1 MSKPVRR
8 YSPLR
13 RALLVALAYALGA
26 GLWIAFSDARLA
38 LLASEP
44 GRYAELQTWKGGVFV
59 AVTAALL
66 FVLLLSQFRALEA
79 SSARARRLAERLKL
93 TLASVDDLVFV
104 FDTDNHIVEHYPADH
119 PLLFVPPSAFHGHPV
134 DKVGLPA
141 EVGAAYVAALA
152 AVRGEGRARTIDYP
166 LPYGGQ
172 RRWFSARL
180 SPMTREAGTGSGEDV
195 LAVVREITD
204 LKSSEQRFRAL
215 FEDVEHIAVQGY
227 DENRCV
233 LFWNGASERLYGY
246 RREEVLGRC
255 FDELIVPPEGR
266 AQARR
271 LHRAWVEDGQPI
283 PAGEIEVLAKD
294 GSRVPAFS
302 SHTMLRN
309 ARGGVEMYCV
319 DIDLRAQAEAREQL
333 RLAAQ
338 VFENSGEAILI
349 VDAGHRVIAAN
360 RAFSRISGYAEAE
373 VLGREPAFLCGEDG
387 GEAATLAGIWAAV
400 GELGHWQGEVRGR
413 RRDDTP
419 YPAWLVASAVRDE
432 GDVLTHYIII
442 FADIGERKAIEARLA
457 YLAHHDVLTGL
468 PNRMLARDRLEQA
481 LALAARTQQRV
492 ALMFLDLDHFK
503 IINDTLG
510 HGVGDA
516 LLKSVATRLEGCVRR
531 SDTVSRQGGDE
542 FLIVLTA
549 LSELESVSRI
559 ATDILDAMAPGFE
572 VDGHA
577 LACSFSIGI
586 ALYPDDGADFDT
598 LLLKADTAMYHAKE
612 AGRNAYRFFTERMNA
627 EARERLQIQTL
638 LRGAAERGELCLHY
652 QPQFDLGSREVAC
665 VEALLRWNSAELGQ
679 VSPAR
684 FIPVA
689 EESGLIVPLGE
700 WALREACRQAES
712 WRRTGFAVPV
722 AVNLSALQF
731 HRSDPVELLE
741 RVLAE
746 SGLPA
751 AQLELELTESVLVQD
766 SGGVTLERLRRL
778 KALGVSLAIDDF
790 GTGFSS
796 LAYLRRFPIDKL
808 KIDQAFVC
816 DISTDP
822 EDAAIVN
829 LVIELGRILKIR
841 TVAEGV
847 ESEAQLRFL
856 AERGCDM
863 VQGYHF
869 ARPMT
874 AAQFEAQYRARPA
887 PDTETIPI
895 E

>member
-1 MSKPVRR
+1 MSKPARR
-8 YSPLR
+8 HPPAR
-13 RALLVALAYALGA
+13 RALLVVLAYALGA
-26 GLWIAFSDARLA
+26 GLWIVFSDAWLVRLV
-38 LLASEP
+38 SEP
-44 GRYAELQTWKGGVFV
+44 ERQAPLQTWKGWFFV
-59 AVTAALL
+59 AVTAGLLFALL
-66 FVLLLSQFRALEA
+66 LAQFRALEA
-79 SSARARRLAERLKL
+79 SNARARRLAGRLKL
-93 TLASVDDLVFV
+93 ILASMDDLVFV
-104 FDTDNHIVEHYPADH
+104 FDADNRIVDHYPADH
-119 PLLFVPPSAFHGHPV
+119 PLLFVPPSAFRGHPV
-134 DKVGLPA
+134 DKIGLPA
-141 EVGAAYVAALA
+141 QVGAAYLAALA
-152 AVRGEGRARTIDYP
+152 AVRAGGQAQTIDYA
-166 LPYGGQ
+166 LSYDGQ

-180 SPMTREAGTGSGEDV
+180 SPMTSEAGAESGDDV

-227 DENRCV
+227 DENRRV
-233 LFWNGASERLYGY
+233 LFWNAASEGLYGY
-246 RREEVLGRC
+246 SRDEALGRC
-255 FDELIVPPEGR
+255 FDELIVPPEMR
-266 AQARR
+266 AEVRR
-271 LHRAWVEDGQPI
+271 LHRAWVEGGRPI
-283 PAGEIEVLAKD
+283 PAGEIEMLAKD
-294 GSRVPAFS
+294 GSRIPVFS

-309 ARGGVEMYCV
+309 ARGGREMYCI

-360 RAFSRISGYAEAE
+360 RAFSRISGHAEAE
-373 VLGREPAFLCGEDG
+373 VLGREPAFLCGEAGDDAG
-387 GEAATLAGIWAAV
+387 TLAGIWAAV
-400 GELGHWQGEVRGR
+400 EAHGHWQGEVRSR
-413 RRDDTP
+413 RHDDTP

-432 GDVLTHYIII
+432 GGALTHYIVI

-481 LALAARTQQRV
+481 LALAARAQQRV

-503 IINDTLG
+503 NINDTLG
-510 HGVGDA
+510 HGVGDM
-516 LLKSVATRLEGCVRR
+516 LLQSVAARLESCVRR

-549 LSELESVSRI
+549 LSELDSVSRI

-572 VDGHA
+572 IDGHA

-612 AGRNAYRFFTERMNA
+612 AGRNAYRFFTEHMNA
-627 EARERLQIQTL
+627 EARERLQIQSL
-638 LRGAAERGELCLHY
+638 LHGAAERGELCLHY
-652 QPQFDLGSREVAC
+652 QPQFDLVSGELAC
-665 VEALLRWNSAELGQ
+665 AEALLRWNSAELGQ

-689 EESGLIVPLGE
+689 EESGLIVPVGE

-731 HRSDPVELLE
+731 RRSDPVELLE

-766 SGGVTLERLRRL
+766 SGGGTLERLRRL

-808 KIDQAFVC
+808 KIDQAFVR
-816 DISTDP
+816 DIATDP

-829 LVIELGRILKIR
+829 LVIELGRILRIR

-874 AAQFEAQYRARPA
+874 AAQFEAQYRAP
-887 PDTETIPI
+887 
-895 E
+895 